1 MSRAKKL
8 GGRAA
13 TEPQWVASLR
23 ASFKAAAQTADRDL
37 RAANLPTIGPDFFLT
52 LGAMA
57 EAETATKH

>member
-1 MSRAKKL
+1 MSRAKKR

-13 TEPQWVASLR
+13 TEPQWLTSLLS
-23 ASFKAAAQTADRDL
+23 SFQAAAEAANRDL